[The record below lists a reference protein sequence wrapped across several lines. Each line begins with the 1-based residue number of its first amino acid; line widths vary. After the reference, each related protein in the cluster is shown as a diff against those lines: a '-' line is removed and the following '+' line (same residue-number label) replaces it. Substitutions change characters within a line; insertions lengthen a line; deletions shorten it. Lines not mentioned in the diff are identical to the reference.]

1 MVLSKEIINYLQN
14 TGLPSSI
21 NQNFLLTDFNRI
33 IYAATFN
40 DNTYY
45 LNNNL
50 SNDLL
55 ELISNWQSKNYSE
68 DSYIIKS
75 EDTLPIIQNDF
86 KRYSAQL
93 LLPIFEQ
100 KKLVGITV
108 FFRNYGNYIE
118 SSLKTPK
125 TIKNFI
131 QIYLNNKTVV

>member
-21 NQNFLLTDFNRI
+21 NQNFLLTDFNKI

-40 DNTYY
+40 DNAYY
-45 LNNNL
+45 LNNTL
-50 SNDLL
+50 SNDLI
-55 ELISNWQSKNYSE
+55 ELINNWLNNSSE

-75 EDTLPIIQNDF
+75 KNTLSIVQNDL

-93 LLPIFEQ
+93 FLPIFEQ
-100 KKLVGITV
+100 KNLIGIAI
-108 FFRNYGNYIE
+108 FFRNYGDYIE

-131 QIYLNNKTVV
+131 QLHLNNKTVI